1 MSPIFT
7 NNYYV
12 NGLRDWCATPNC
24 TSQDPVC
31 VSNRHTIR
39 KVLFVGDIDREW
51 IQANI
56 QPTYECAYISR
67 VIESLLFIRLRRLQ
81 DLERLILSDAQ
92 DAMLSKVEHLTLS
105 TDKRNKAKRPLT
117 NNNMGEDTKD
127 KVADKEKNE
136 MNRVQYLIA
145 MDHLVETNKEDD
157 DGDISLGDLS
167 DDHGKKGNSDEYISL
182 EGSSND
188 HPEKDNNENKANH
201 NSYKNNKEKSYSE
214 ASTSDLGINI
224 DADMWRLNS
233 IRLIFEAMYRRHKT
247 FPPELKIHVS
257 FTRHYLRKLNWVP
270 EFDQYKTVELSKAP
284 PRPIVETF
292 LPGSPEKRSGGH
304 KQENKRLRMDRP
316 NSGGGGEELSTGLDE
331 ACKLFQERIIKE
343 EEEERKEREIA
354 IVRKWRQTTTSSG
367 NDGEDDDESGDG
379 DGEDKCDPLEENY
392 DAADLRPQVHRAT
405 DPNLEQSYIGL
416 KRLRLEEDDEDDYE
430 DKYQGKGEGKGNGK
444 ASDVDDHV
452 QRVEGTPEEDHEDL

>member
-1 MSPIFT
+1 MSSIFT

-105 TDKRNKAKRPLT
+105 TDKRNKAQRPST
-117 NNNMGEDTKD
+117 NNNMGEDTED

-136 MNRVQYLIA
+136 MNRIQYLIA
-145 MDHLVETNKEDD
+145 TDRLVETNKEDD
-157 DGDISLGDLS
+157 DGDISLEDLS
-167 DDHGKKGNSDEYISL
+167 DDHDKKDNSDEYISL
-182 EGSSND
+182 KGSSSD
-188 HPEKDNNENKANH
+188 RPEKDNNESKANN
-201 NSYKNNKEKSYSE
+201 NSYKNNKKMNYNE
-214 ASTSDLGINI
+214 ASTSDSGINI

-233 IRLIFEAMYRRHKT
+233 IRLIFEAMYRRHKS

-257 FTRHYLRKLNWVP
+257 FTRHYLRKLDWVSK
-270 EFDQYKTVELSKAP
+270 FDQYKTVELSKAP
-284 PRPIVETF
+284 PRPIMETF
-292 LPGSPEKRSGGH
+292 VPGLPEKRSGGH
-304 KQENKRLRMDRP
+304 KQENKRLRMDRSST
-316 NSGGGGEELSTGLDE
+316 SGGGGGGEGPSTGLDE
-331 ACKLFQERIIKE
+331 ACKLFQDRIIKE
-343 EEEERKEREIA
+343 EEEERKERETA
-354 IVRKWRQTTTSSG
+354 IVRKWMQTMASSG
-367 NDGEDDDESGDG
+367 NDEEDDDESGDG
-379 DGEDKCDPLEENY
+379 DDEGKSDLLEEDY
-392 DAADLRPQVHRAT
+392 DAADLRPQVRRAT
-405 DPNLEQSYIGL
+405 DPNLEQSYISL
-416 KRLRLEEDDEDDYE
+416 KRLRLEEDDEDDSD
-430 DKYQGKGEGKGNGK
+430 DKDQGKGEVSAGN
-444 ASDVDDHV
+444 VNDHV
-452 QRVEGTPEEDHEDL
+452 QRVEGAPEEDDEDF